1 LHVSLIEAVAFE
13 DLKASLTELCSI
25 ANVNECVILQTCNRT
40 ELYIISKDNEGT
52 PKITSDYF
60 V

>member
-1 LHVSLIEAVAFE
+1 M
-13 DLKASLTELCSI
+13 KASLTELCSM
-25 ANVNECVILQTCNRT
+25 ANVDECVMLQTCNRT

-52 PKITSDYF
+52 NKITSDYF